1 MIDLSFQEDSRY
13 FFLPF
18 KETVA
23 RTSHT
28 GFFLLRVEK
37 KNNNNNIISADP
49 NFFDIICEVYL
60 YILSDDNKDIF
71 AAAVLMTPIVMT
83 TIYNSC
89 SRYSGKHK
97 VLSDGIVPILYYSI
111 NIYCRFCGT

>member
-37 KNNNNNIISADP
+37 K
-49 NFFDIICEVYL
+49 
-60 YILSDDNKDIF
+60 KQQQ
-71 AAAVLMTPIVMT
+71 
-83 TIYNSC
+83 
-89 SRYSGKHK
+89 HH
-97 VLSDGIVPILYYSI
+97 
-111 NIYCRFCGT
+111 